1 MRRAYDEAEVE
12 MLLGAYAL
20 DAVDP
25 DEREAVELHL
35 PDCPRCR
42 AELREHL
49 EVAAMMAEGAPA
61 PEGLWARIADS
72 LEEPPPPLRLAVEPA
87 PVAVAGTE
95 AAPVGP
101 ASDGP
106 APVVPITAAPRLR
119 PARWAVAA
127 VGVAAAVI
135 AVLGIVVVRQ
145 ESRIDRM
152 DEELALP
159 SLDAAAGEAMADPS
173 SVKTVLTDPAGGE
186 LSATAVVTTEGAGY
200 LVTPNLPVLPDDR
213 TYQLWGIVGEQVI
226 SLGVLGT
233 QPSVSV
239 FQVDDKVPVDG
250 FAVTEEVS
258 GGVVSSAN
266 DPTLVGTRA

>member
-1 MRRAYDEAEVE
+1 MKRAYDEDEIEA
-12 MLLGAYAL
+12 LLGAYAL

-35 PDCPRCR
+35 PQCPRCR

-49 EVAAMMAEGAPA
+49 EVAAMLAEGAPA
-61 PEGLWARIADS
+61 PDGLWARIADS
-72 LEEPPPPLRLAVEPA
+72 LEEPPPALRLAVQPRSVAASVVEPA
-87 PVAVAGTE
+87 PE
-95 AAPVGP
+95 AA
-101 ASDGP
+101 
-106 APVVPITAAPRLR
+106 APVVPITAAPSSR
-119 PARWAVAA
+119 PKRSAVAL

-152 DEELALP
+152 DEEVALP

-173 SVKTVLTDPAGGE
+173 STKTVLADPAGGE
-186 LSATAVVTTEGAGY
+186 LSATAVVTADGTGY
-200 LVTPNLPVLPDDR
+200 LVTPNLPTLADDR

-233 QPSVSV
+233 EPSVSV
-239 FQVDDKVPVDG
+239 FQVDAKVPVDG